1 MGIKIKRKNK
11 QKNHKNII
19 LLYIYYFLGK
29 IETCFSVINLHIWT
43 YISTHPHLSTASH
56 THSIADCLNPWIC
69 FVLANWEQSELKT
82 LQWINSAVIRA
93 VQLMAASPA
102 EEANWNPPVW
112 GGSGLFL
119 KQSSGFNAN
128 SALFVGF
135 VALPQEIIC
144 PKKQKLW
151 SLYWRCN
158 KHTDSVT

>member
-69 FVLANWEQSELKT
+69 FVLANWEQSELKA
-82 LQWINSAVIRA
+82 LQWINTAVIRA
-93 VQLMAASPA
+93 DLFLWPCEREDYGYEKSEGQWEKAQTQKTVVQLWEMCT
-102 EEANWNPPVW
+102 
-112 GGSGLFL
+112 F
-119 KQSSGFNAN
+119 
-128 SALFVGF
+128 
-135 VALPQEIIC
+135 C
-144 PKKQKLW
+144 
-151 SLYWRCN
+151 R
-158 KHTDSVT
+158 